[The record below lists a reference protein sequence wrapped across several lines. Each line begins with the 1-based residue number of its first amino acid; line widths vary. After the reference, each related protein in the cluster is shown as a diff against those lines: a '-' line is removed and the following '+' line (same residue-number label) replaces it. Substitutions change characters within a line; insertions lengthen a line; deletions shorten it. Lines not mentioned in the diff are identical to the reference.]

1 MTGRPNEGYCY
12 RERVG
17 GSAAGQPVLAYLS
30 SRYRHSSE
38 TTWGHRIEAGRVR
51 VDGKPVD
58 ALHRLQSNE
67 TLSWHRPP
75 WVEPAAPLS
84 FAVLYSDEDVLAVAK
99 PRGLPAMPGGG
110 YYEHTL
116 LRRVEAF
123 APGASPMHRLG
134 RGTSG
139 ITLFARNSAA
149 RKRMTRA
156 WRDRA
161 VIRRYRALAIGHLPK
176 REISIDAPVGPVPH
190 AVLGTVAGLSAHG
203 KPSLTHVRVLE
214 TRDHD
219 GGETS
224 LLEIQ
229 IETGRPHQ
237 IRIHLASIGHPLK
250 GDALYPPGGV
260 PGAGTS
266 TLPGEMGYLLHAHY
280 LRFPHQTG
288 EPPVT
293 IECVPPPSL
302 RESFS

>member
-1 MTGRPNEGYCY
+1 MTGRPNAGYCY
-12 RERVG
+12 RERVDG
-17 GSAAGQPVLAYLS
+17 TAAGQSVLAYLS

-38 TTWGHRIEAGRVR
+38 TTWSQRIGAGRVR
-51 VDGKPVD
+51 IDGKPVD
-58 ALHRLQSNE
+58 ARHRLQSNE

-75 WVEPAAPLS
+75 WVEPNAPLS

-149 RKRMTRA
+149 RQRMTRA
-156 WRDRA
+156 WQDGA
-161 VIRRYRALAIGHLPK
+161 VIRRYRALALGHLPK
-176 REISIDAPVGPVPH
+176 RDISIDAPVGPVPH
-190 AVLGTVAGLSAHG
+190 KVLGSVAGFSSTG
-203 KPSLTHVRVLE
+203 KASLTHVRVLE
-214 TRDHD
+214 FRDV
-219 GGETS
+219 GGDQTS

-229 IETGRPHQ
+229 IETGRAHQ
-237 IRIHLASIGHPLK
+237 IRIHLATIGHPLK

-260 PGAGTS
+260 PAADTR
-266 TLPGEMGYLLHAHY
+266 TLPGETGYLLHAHY
-280 LRFPHQTG
+280 LRFPPRASG
-288 EPPVT
+288 PPVT
-293 IECVPPPSL
+293 IECGPPPAL
-302 RESFS
+302 RESVS